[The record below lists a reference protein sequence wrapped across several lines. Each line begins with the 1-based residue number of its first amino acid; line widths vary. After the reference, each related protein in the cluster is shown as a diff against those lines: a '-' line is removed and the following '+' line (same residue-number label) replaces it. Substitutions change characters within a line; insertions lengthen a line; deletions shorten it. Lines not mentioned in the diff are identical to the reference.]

1 MNTKFSQKYCHNRDT
16 KVELFHFIHLMLAI
30 ISPSKTQDF
39 SSCDIE
45 SHTQT
50 RQLNYSNELAGI
62 LKNKTQEQIS
72 KLMSV
77 SEKLSKLNFDRFQKF
92 KTPFTLD
99 NAKQALLAFKGD
111 VYNGIDAPSFSNKDL
126 DFAQKNVRM
135 LSGLYGVLRPLD
147 LIQPYRLEMGTKL
160 NNPKG
165 KNLYDYWGSEISEV
179 LNEDESDL
187 IVNLASNEYFKA
199 IDKKSLKANIL
210 DIVFKNKKADTYKV
224 IGIYAKRARGLMV
237 NYIIR
242 NRLTNAE
249 SLKDFSDEGYRF
261 DEKLSSKSV
270 WVYLRD

>member
-1 MNTKFSQKYCHNRDT
+1 
-16 KVELFHFIHLMLAI
+16 MLAI

-45 SHTQT
+45 TYSQS
-50 RQLNYSNELAGI
+50 RQLNHSQELASI
-62 LKNKTQEQIS
+62 LKNKTQQQIS
-72 KLMSV
+72 KLMSL
-77 SEKLSKLNFDRFQKF
+77 SEKLSKLNFNRFQSF
-92 KTPFTLD
+92 KTPFSLG

-111 VYNGIDAPSFSNKDL
+111 VYNGIDAPSLSSQDL
-126 DFAQKNVRM
+126 EFAQNNVRM

-160 NNPKG
+160 NHKNG
-165 KNLYDYWGSEISEV
+165 SNLYDFWGANISDV

-199 IDKKSLKANIL
+199 IDQKTLKANVL
-210 DIVFKNKKADTYKV
+210 DIVFKEKKGETYKV

-242 NRLTNAE
+242 NRLTSKE
-249 SLKDFSDEGYRF
+249 LLKDFSDEGYLF
-261 DEKLSSKSV
+261 DQKLSTVSS